1 MCCVLLTMSRGRP
14 TILVG
19 GSDSEPQTERKML
32 EFYVN
37 YTINTQAV
45 PKQVQVGPY
54 RTVEMARR
62 QRQGI
67 ENTSGISHC
76 WVGVSRD
83 QAKQLLEADTPRVM
97 QFNIPAAIP
106 TAA

>member
-1 MCCVLLTMSRGRP
+1 
-14 TILVG
+14 
-19 GSDSEPQTERKML
+19 ML

-67 ENTSGISHC
+67 ENTTGISHC

-83 QAKQLLEADTPRVM
+83 QAKQLLEADTQRVM